1 MLNLQQNDY
10 NIVHYTQI
18 MLPHYLEKLK
28 CSYLLHFVATRKNA
42 LLFNRYTFSLY
53 VHRFW

>member
-53 VHRFW
+53 VHRF